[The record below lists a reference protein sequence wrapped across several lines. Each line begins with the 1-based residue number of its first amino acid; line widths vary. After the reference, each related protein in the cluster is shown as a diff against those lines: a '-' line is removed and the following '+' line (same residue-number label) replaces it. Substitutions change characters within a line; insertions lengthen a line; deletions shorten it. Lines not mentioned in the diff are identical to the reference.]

1 LSTEGYRSG
10 EKIKTEILSF
20 PRGLTIYARVSN
32 SRPLRHMSH
41 RQQLNCI
48 YCIILGFF
56 LYAGIFARAFGTG
69 QFIDDLKWWLLPR
82 QEDKMKLEMEVK
94 KADAIVLT
102 YSCDRAQTLDRLS
115 TYWLPELRR
124 LEVSCLSSLSC
135 SMPWSLV
142 YLSGRQSKLLV
153 NFFFSCVLL
162 MLYVPL
168 VDQSA
173 GHCCWMQ
180 VRSP

>member
-1 LSTEGYRSG
+1 LTDLE
-10 EKIKTEILSF
+10 EKENRDSF
-20 PRGLTIYARVSN
+20 FPPRFDNICTSVQ
-32 SRPLRHMSH
+32 PLQHMSR

-135 SMPWSLV
+135 SMPWPPV
-142 YLSGRQSKLLV
+142 YLRGRQSKLLV
-153 NFFFSCVLL
+153 KFFLL
-162 MLYVPL
+162 LCFANALCSPCRSKC
-168 VDQSA
+168 QSLLLDA
-173 GHCCWMQ
+173 
-180 VRSP
+180 S